1 MPVAGCIRRAI
12 PAARKHPAA
21 IAVNADVTFDD
32 FLIIVIIVVIVAII
46 CMVSLTWYIDP

>member
-1 MPVAGCIRRAI
+1 
-12 PAARKHPAA
+12 
-21 IAVNADVTFDD
+21 VTFDD